1 MKIMVK
7 NARLAF
13 PAIFKAKAVLDSEAR
28 FSASLLLEKNDPQ
41 IQAIEKAI
49 EEVAKAKWGDKAA
62 ATLKQLRASDRT
74 ALRDGDVKE
83 QYDGFAGHMYI
94 SASNSTRPLVINRD
108 TTPLAEED
116 GKPYAGCYV
125 SASIELWAQ
134 DNKYGKRINAS
145 LAGVQFVKDGD
156 AFTGGGGAA
165 SVDEF
170 DDLSMEDDGSDLV

>member
-1 MKIMVK
+1 MKIIVK
-7 NARLAF
+7 KVRLAF
-13 PAIFKAKAVLDSEAR
+13 PALFKAKAVLDSEPR
-28 FSASLLLEKNDPQ
+28 FSASLLLDKNDPQ

-74 ALRDGDVKE
+74 ALHDGDVKE
-83 QYDGFAGHMYI
+83 QYDGFAGNMYI
-94 SASNSTRPLVINRD
+94 SAANSTRPLVIDRD

-125 SASIELWAQ
+125 NASIELWAQ

-145 LAGVQFVKDGD
+145 LAGVQFLKDGD
-156 AFTGGGGAA
+156 AFTGGGAA

-170 DDLSMEDDGSDLV
+170 EDLSTEDDGSDLV